1 MTEVFKISP
10 SKMLCRCLISMY
22 CLAVIAIGLF
32 QIALIYKCALVVL
45 VSMHAVWCVHAWRKR
60 KILCEFNAN
69 KNLWRVSKDESTWMQ
84 VDKIRAIYVTEYL
97 IWINFYTKKRCLISV
112 WVGVDSLDAAK
123 YLQLRRSVICPAV
136 LGARSA

>member
-1 MTEVFKISP
+1 MTEVFKIYP
-10 SKMLCRCLISMY
+10 SNMLCRCLIGMY
-22 CLAVIAIGLF
+22 CLAVITISLF

-45 VSMHAVWCVHAWRKR
+45 VSMHALWCVHAWRKR

-69 KNLWRVSKDESTWMQ
+69 KNLWRVSKNGYVWIQ

-97 IWINFYTKKRCLISV
+97 IWINFYTEKRCLISV
-112 WVGVDSLDAAK
+112 WVGADSLDAPK

-136 LGARSA
+136 LCARSA